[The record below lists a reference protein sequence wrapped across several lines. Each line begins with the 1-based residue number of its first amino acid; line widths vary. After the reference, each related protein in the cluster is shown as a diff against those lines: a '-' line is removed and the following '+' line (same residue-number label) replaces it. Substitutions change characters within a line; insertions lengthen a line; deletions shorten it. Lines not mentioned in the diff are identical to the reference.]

1 MNKKILRGVPKKTAE
16 IQKTEER
23 IRLEERQKFAD
34 KLIDGIQH
42 EYGKSL
48 EAHMCAL
55 ANNNSGV
62 ERFYSTKLEVFE
74 WVMRMICGKVYE
86 K

>member
-16 IQKTEER
+16 IPKSEER
-23 IRLEERQKFAD
+23 IRLDERQKFAD

-55 ANNNSGV
+55 ANNNSGI
-62 ERFYSTKLEVFE
+62 EQYYNTKLEVLE